1 VAPTARLAKV
11 RLVGER
17 LATGAVPVPAEAG
30 LSATICMTQPPP
42 VAVPV
47 AA

>member
-1 VAPTARLAKV
+1 VPLAAVA
-11 RLVGER
+11 LVI
-17 LATGAVPVPAEAG
+17 TGGTAG